1 MMTAPGGVGE
11 IADTLG
17 DLVRIAWTTVT
28 GCNLNRV
35 AATPLS
41 SRIVCSSVALS
52 GPGNALV
59 MLFADQDLARR
70 GTSTALGSSAADV
83 DETAIHDVLG
93 EVVNIIGGNLKGSLP
108 DGVVSW
114 QLSLP
119 VVSEAMQHSPGSRS
133 VADVCFTAG
142 GAVLRC
148 QILEHR

>member
-1 MMTAPGGVGE
+1 M
-11 IADTLG
+11 ADTLG
-17 DLVRIAWTTVT
+17 DLVRVAWTTVT
-28 GCNLNRV
+28 GSGLNRV
-35 AATPLS
+35 DATPLG
-41 SRIVCSSVALS
+41 SRIVCSSIALS

-59 MLFADQDLARR
+59 MLSADQDLARR
-70 GTSTALGSSAADV
+70 GTSDALGAPTGDV
-83 DETAIHDVLG
+83 GDDAIHDVLG
-93 EVVNIIGGNLKGSLP
+93 EVVNIIGGNLKGALQ

>member
-1 MMTAPGGVGE
+1 M
-11 IADTLG
+11 ADTLG
-17 DLVRIAWTTVT
+17 DLVCIAWTTVT
-28 GCNLNRV
+28 GSNLSRV
-35 AATPLS
+35 EATPLS

-70 GTSTALGSSAADV
+70 GTSTALGSSAAEV
-83 DETAIHDVLG
+83 DESSIHDVLG
-93 EVVNIIGGNLKGSLP
+93 EVVNIIGGNLKGALQ
-108 DGVVSW
+108 DGTVSW